1 MGGVSRELWQKE
13 KDSSRLRN
21 CEIAGHRLPST
32 TLLETRVGA
41 GAWVGVM
48 EYEILIFLIYRTW
61 FWISLKIY
69 LQITELYKI
78 RPRPLILFCE
88 NQQNNIAEFHANLQ
102 IRSSSFSKNI
112 LPNETSSNNIPSY
125 FHIVSHRVSTISI
138 FENLL
143 RLNLRIAKFA
153 KFRLNPKITN
163 HSVKT
168 TKLYPTYR
176 NLTKLHNLIQTYKF
190 PQFLQFPGSPNLIT
204 FP

>member
-21 CEIAGHRLPST
+21 CEIPGHRLPPT

-41 GAWVGVM
+41 GGWVEVM

-69 LQITELYKI
+69 RQITELYKI
-78 RPRPLILFCE
+78 RRRPLILFCE
-88 NQQNNIAEFHANLQ
+88 NQQNNIAEFQ
-102 IRSSSFSKNI
+102 IRSSSLSKNI
-112 LPNETSSNNIPSY
+112 HPNETSSNNIPSC

-138 FENLL
+138 FENFL

-153 KFRLNPKITN
+153 KFHLDPKITN

-190 PQFLQFPGSPNLIT
+190 PQILQFPESPNLTT
-204 FP
+204 FL